1 MTETERTTIDQKI
14 LAFPESRCAPD
25 ACAAAGLFRNNDA
38 RQLIHTTRGPIRNE
52 KDPDGTD
59 RFYTRLYRAW
69 RTYAEEYAR
78 NLERHIG
85 RHLALL
91 YSGFQG
97 E

>member
-1 MTETERTTIDQKI
+1 MDQKI

-59 RFYTRLYRAW
+59 RLYTRPHRAW
-69 RTYAEEYAR
+69 RPHAGEYAR
-78 NLERHIG
+78 DPER
-85 RHLALL
+85 RPALL
-91 YSGFQG
+91 CSGFQG